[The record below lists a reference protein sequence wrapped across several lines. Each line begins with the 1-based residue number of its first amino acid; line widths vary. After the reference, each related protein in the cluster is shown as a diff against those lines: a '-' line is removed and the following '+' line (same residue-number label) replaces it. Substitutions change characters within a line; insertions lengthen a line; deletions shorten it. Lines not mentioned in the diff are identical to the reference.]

1 MHKGWPKRWWTTAL
15 VAVTLA
21 GIVVY
26 DVWWIAKFLT
36 EPEAASADW
45 WELAGRCLGGTW
57 FAFLGVATAQRATA
71 LRRATAKER

>member
-15 VAVTLA
+15 VAAALA

-26 DVWWIAKFLT
+26 DVWRIAELLAN
-36 EPEAASADW
+36 PQPQPDW

-57 FAFLGVATAQRATA
+57 FAFLGASTARRAIA
-71 LRRATAKER
+71 LRTEAAPDR